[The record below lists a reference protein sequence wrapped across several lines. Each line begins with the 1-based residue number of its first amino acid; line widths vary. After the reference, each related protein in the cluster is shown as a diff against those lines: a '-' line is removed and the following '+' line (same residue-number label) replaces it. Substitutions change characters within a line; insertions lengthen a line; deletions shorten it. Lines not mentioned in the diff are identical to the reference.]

1 MDYFGTFLQSAA
13 LGLDT
18 ALLPIN
24 LFYCFLGVLV
34 GTLVGVLP
42 GIGTMA
48 ALSLLFPLTFHL
60 PATTAL
66 IMLSGIWYGTLY
78 GGSAASV
85 LLNVPGSP
93 SAVVVCIE
101 GYPMARQGRGG
112 VALFMSAMASFFGAT
127 TGIVMTMLFA
137 PYFVRY
143 GLSFSAAE
151 YFSLMLL
158 GLVAASTIGTG
169 SALKSFAMVV
179 VGLIF
184 GTVGMDMFTGQTRLT
199 FGILPLQDG
208 IGLVALA
215 MGVFGVSE
223 VISSIRTVRGVT
235 VDRKSVRLRAMIPT
249 RDDVRRCLM
258 PIVRGTG
265 IGSFFGILPGTGPTV
280 ASFMAY
286 AVERKVSRE
295 PQRFGRGA
303 IEGIAAP
310 ESANNAADQTAFI
323 PTMTLGIPGSA
334 TMAIML
340 GAMMIQGIAPGPL
353 MMSSHPDLF
362 WGLIMSFWIGNI
374 LLLLLNIPMIGIWV
388 RLLTI
393 PYHLLYPA
401 ILMFICI
408 GVYSINNDSFD
419 VWEVL
424 VLGVVGYAMRLAD
437 LPSAPLLLGFVLGP
451 LVEENFRRALIM
463 ARGNLGTFIERPI
476 SGTIMAIT
484 LLLIVWSVWRALRP
498 KRPTETP
505 VTDSA

>member
-1 MDYFGTFLQSAA
+1 MEYFGTFLQSVS

-18 ALLPIN
+18 ALIPIN
-24 LFYCFLGVLV
+24 LFYCFVGVLV

-42 GIGTMA
+42 GIGTLA
-48 ALSLLFPLTFHL
+48 ALSLVFPLTFHL

-78 GGSAASV
+78 GGSVASV
-85 LLNVPGSP
+85 LLNVPGTP
-93 SAVVVCIE
+93 STVVICIE
-101 GYPMARQGRGG
+101 GYPMAKQGRAG
-112 VALFMSAMASFFGAT
+112 VALFMSAVASFFGAT
-127 TGIVMTMLFA
+127 SGIVMTMLLS
-137 PYFVRY
+137 PYFVSY
-143 GLSFSAAE
+143 GLSFGAAE

-169 SALKSFAMVV
+169 APLKSFAMVLL
-179 VGLIF
+179 GLIL
-184 GTVGMDMFTGQTRLT
+184 GTVGMDIFTGQSRMT
-199 FGILPLQDG
+199 FGIMPLRDG
-208 IGLVALA
+208 ISLVALA

-223 VISSIRTVRGVT
+223 VIASVRTVRGGE
-235 VDRKSVRLRAMIPT
+235 VDRSSVKLRAMIPT
-249 RDDVRRCLM
+249 REDIRRSWLPM
-258 PIVRGTG
+258 IRGTG

-286 AVERKVSRE
+286 AIEKKVTRHPE
-295 PQRFGRGA
+295 RFGKGA

-323 PTMTLGIPGSA
+323 PTMTLGIPGSP

-340 GAMMIQGIAPGPL
+340 GAMMIQGIAPGPM

-374 LLLLLNIPMIGIWV
+374 MLLLLNIPLIGIWV

-408 GVYSINNDSFD
+408 GVYSVNNDSFD
-419 VWEVL
+419 VWVVL
-424 VLGVVGYAMRLAD
+424 FFGAVGYAMRLAD

-451 LVEENFRRALIM
+451 LVEENFRRAMIL
-463 ARGNLGTFIERPI
+463 ARGNPATFIERPI
-476 SGTIMAIT
+476 SGTIMTIT
-484 LLLIVWSVWRALRP
+484 FLLLTWGVWQTARAR
-498 KRPTETP
+498 RANGM
-505 VTDSA
+505 SARV